1 MASAALDSSALFST
15 EHGTVHR
22 ASDDRL
28 RVTLG
33 DRDWTFDREEL
44 HTLHDALQPLAA
56 QVYRCNCDCRWQL
69 RMEGRSTIVL
79 GTDEVLRLH
88 SLLDGTAA
96 MIELYELLGETSIAR
111 ASSTQS

>member
-22 ASDDRL
+22 ASAERL

-33 DRDWTFDREEL
+33 DRDWTVGPEEARA
-44 HTLHDALQPLAA
+44 LHDALQPLAA

-69 RMEGRSTIVL
+69 RVEGRSTLVL
-79 GTDEVLRLH
+79 STDEVLRLH
-88 SLLDGTAA
+88 SLLDGTVV
-96 MIELYELLGETSIAR
+96 MLELYELLGDTSIAR
-111 ASSTQS
+111 PQAQS